1 MIKTAQKNAMYRDPS
16 MGIAVT
22 VGSQAEAIVAA
33 AKNQNGAVNG
43 LMGVGMVNGIGG
55 GAQGVANLYASQPQ
69 QQAPQA
75 PADGWKCPECGTVAT
90 GNFCTN
96 CGTKKPAPAGSWK
109 CPECGNEVTGN
120 FCTNCGTKKPE
131 AKKLICG
138 NCGYQAPEGT
148 AVKFCPQCGKPMA

>member
-22 VGSQAEAIVAA
+22 VGSQAEAVVAA
-33 AKNQNGAVNG
+33 AKNQNGAANG
-43 LMGVGMVNGIGG
+43 LIGVGMVNGIGG

-69 QQAPQA
+69 QQAPA
-75 PADGWKCPECGTVAT
+75 AGGWTCPTCGQTVN

-96 CGTKKPAPAGSWK
+96 CGTKKPAPAGGWI
-109 CPECGNEVTGN
+109 CPTCGQEANGN

-131 AKKLICG
+131 PKKLICG
-138 NCGYQAPEGT
+138 NCGYEAGEG
-148 AVKFCPQCGKPMA
+148 VKFCPQCGQKIQ